1 MAQPWN
7 GVERRTRGASVS
19 RRAHVRAAWAGVRV
33 ESVDY
38 AERGGAVIARAWVRL
53 GALAPADVAV
63 ELVTPSRGGC
73 RMWCEQSYHNGSFAF
88 TASMACVA
96 DDTEDVRETWAVR
109 VTPAR
114 RWTGALDLPP
124 VVGAVSAAARVTS
137 GSGPARAPAARI
149 RCGA

>member
-1 MAQPWN
+1 MAQFWK
-7 GVERRTRGASVS
+7 GLERRTRGASVN
-19 RRAHVRAAWAGVRV
+19 RRAHVRAAWACVRV

-38 AERGGAVIARAWVRL
+38 ADRGGAVIARVWVRL

-73 RMWCEQSYHNGSFAF
+73 RMWCEQSYHNGSFAY
-88 TASMACVA
+88 TASMARVA
-96 DDTEDVRETWAVR
+96 DETEDTPETWTVR

-114 RWTGALDLPP
+114 RWIGVHGLPP
-124 VVGAVSAAARVTS
+124 VVGGVARVTS
-137 GSGPARAPAARI
+137 GSGPARAPASHT